1 MTIANLAP
9 ANEILNRVAA
19 EVGLAPVSDPYAS
32 TDSNFIQLKYL
43 LNSAGEELSI
53 AHQWEF
59 LNKTFSFTTAS
70 TDTGSYDLPDDF
82 LGMVQQTGWDKST
95 RTPLAGALSPQEW
108 AYLEGRDMAKNTI
121 YPKFRIQ
128 GGKFNLYPS
137 PPPDGLQI
145 SVQYT
150 SSKWVL
156 LADGNTYGK
165 ETTTGGD
172 TPLFDKTL
180 ITRYLKVKWLESK
193 GFDSSKAQDDLNLM
207 FEFLTGSDGG
217 SSVLSLG
224 GGSPNILLGYY
235 NIPDT
240 GYGL

>member
-1 MTIANLAP
+1 MTIANIAP

-32 TDSNFIQLKYL
+32 SDSNFIQLKYL
-43 LNSAGEELSI
+43 LNAAGEELSI

-70 TDTGSYDLPDDF
+70 DDTGSYDLPEDF

-95 RTPLAGALSPQEW
+95 RTPLAGALTPQEW
-108 AYLEGRDMAKNTI
+108 AYLEGRDMAKTTL

-137 PPPDGLQI
+137 PPPEGLQI
-145 SVQYT
+145 SMQYM
-150 SSKWVL
+150 SSNWVL
-156 LADGNTYGK
+156 LSDGSSYGK
-165 ETTTGGD
+165 EVTTGSD
-172 TPLFDKTL
+172 KPLFDKTL
-180 ITRYLKVKWLESK
+180 ITRYLKVKWLEAK
-193 GFDSSKAQDDLNLM
+193 GFDTSKAQDDLNLM
-207 FEFLTGSDGG
+207 FEFLTGTDGG
-217 SSVLSLG
+217 SQVLSLG
-224 GGSPNILLGYY
+224 GGSGSALLGYR